1 MGTWIG
7 IICLV
12 FIYIYDVRHQTRK
25 IRGIWW
31 RTNCRGEGDN
41 VASTRNYF
49 IICICVFILVFSS
62 IDNVVDI
69 RNDVYWTPVEFE
81 VWGTIVKLF
90 HIVLKS
96 VTCSSFETNRRFIS
110 SEWKWQPF
118 LSRTNFLDIHMGQ
131 KHGAEHGDSKIL
143 DRNFSLNCDHVIS
156 DDLLHSALV
165 WMEVWEFKV

>member
-90 HIVLKS
+90 HIVLR
-96 VTCSSFETNRRFIS
+96 V
-110 SEWKWQPF
+110 WHVH
-118 LSRTNFLDIHMGQ
+118 LSRQTEDLYRLNENDNLFCRELI
-131 KHGAEHGDSKIL
+131 SWTFTW
-143 DRNFSLNCDHVIS
+143 DRNMELN
-156 DDLLHSALV
+156 
-165 WMEVWEFKV
+165 METVKF